1 MALPQTYQNSVLSLP
16 VAKSPRSCVEL
27 NKLFEAA
34 VVSRQFC
41 RLLLNQ
47 PEAALQQGYLGNTF
61 DFSTE
66 EKALIISIQAGSLP
80 ELAQQ
85 VITAF
90 G

>member
-1 MALPQTYQNSVLSLP
+1 MALPQTYQDTVLSLP
-16 VAKSPRSCVEL
+16 VAKSPRSCIEL

-41 RLLLNQ
+41 QLLLNQ
-47 PEAALQQGYLGNTF
+47 PEVALQQGYRGNTF
-61 DFSTE
+61 DFSAE
-66 EKALIISIQAGSLP
+66 EKALIISVQAGSLP